1 MPLLLL
7 ALLGLLA
14 LGLLLL
20 PPWWRRHQRQRW
32 MRAPFPEAWRRLLR
46 REWPLYRR
54 LTPPQQRRL
63 QQLVQVFVAEK
74 PVIGC
79 GGLKV
84 STAMKVLIAA
94 QACLPLLG
102 HARGVYPQLSQVLLY
117 PAAFAVDR
125 VHDLGA
131 GVQMERRD
139 WLSGESW
146 QQGQVILSWQDVQAG
161 ARVPDDGRNVV
172 IHEFAHQLDQANGR
186 ANGAPPLGSRQA
198 HEQWATVMQSEYQ
211 ALKRALAQ
219 GLPCLLDPYAATDE
233 AEFFAVASESFFE
246 QGELMARLHPRLYAL
261 LAGYYGLQTR
271 HWQTGALT

>member
-1 MPLLLL
+1 M
-7 ALLGLLA
+7 
-14 LGLLLL
+14 
-20 PPWWRRHQRQRW
+20 Q
-32 MRAPFPEAWRRLLR
+32 APFPAAWRSLLR

-79 GGLKV
+79 AGLKV

-102 HARGVYPQLSQVLLY
+102 HARGVYPQLSQVLVY
-117 PAAFAVDR
+117 PAAFAVQR

-131 GVQMERRD
+131 GVQLERRE

-146 QQGQVILSWQDVQAG
+146 QQGQVILSWQDVLAG

-186 ANGAPPLGSRQA
+186 ANGAPPLGNREA
-198 HEQWATVMQSEYQ
+198 HAHWAAVMQAEYQ
-211 ALKRALAQ
+211 ALKQALAH
-219 GLPCLLDPYAATDE
+219 GGPSLLDPYAATDE
-233 AEFFAVASESFFE
+233 AEFFAVASETFFE
-246 QGELMARLHPRLYAL
+246 QGELMARHHPRLYDL

-271 HWQTGALT
+271 HWQTPTLA

>member
-7 ALLGLLA
+7 GLLGLVA

-20 PPWWRRHQRQRW
+20 PPWWRRRQRQRR
-32 MRAPFPEAWRRLLR
+32 MQAPFPAAWRSLLR

-79 GGLKV
+79 AGLKV

-94 QACLPLLG
+94 QACLPLLS

-117 PAAFAVDR
+117 PAAFAVQR
-125 VHDLGA
+125 VHELGA

-146 QQGQVILSWQDVQAG
+146 QQGQVILSWQDVLAG

-186 ANGAPPLGSRQA
+186 ANGAPPLGSREA
-198 HEQWATVMQSEYQ
+198 HAHWAAVMQTEYL
-211 ALKRALAQ
+211 ALKTAIAQ
-219 GLPCLLDPYAATDE
+219 GQPSLLDAYAATDE

-246 QGELMARLHPRLYAL
+246 QGELMARQHPRLYAL
-261 LAGYYGLQTR
+261 LADYYGLQTR
-271 HWQTGALT
+271 DWQGDALA

>member
-7 ALLGLLA
+7 GLLGLLA

-20 PPWWRRHQRQRW
+20 PPWWRRRRRHLSMQ
-32 MRAPFPEAWRRLLR
+32 APFPAAWRSLLR
-46 REWPLYRR
+46 RDWPLYRR

-63 QQLVQVFVAEK
+63 QQLVQVFLAEK
-74 PVIGC
+74 PFIGC
-79 GGLKV
+79 AGLKV
-84 STAMKVLIAA
+84 STAMKVLVAA

-117 PAAFAVDR
+117 PAAFAVQR

-131 GVQMERRD
+131 GVQMEQRQ

-146 QQGQVILSWQDVQAG
+146 QQGQVILSWQDVLAG
-161 ARVPDDGRNVV
+161 ARNAEDGRNVV

-186 ANGAPPLGSRQA
+186 ANGAPPLGSREA
-198 HEQWATVMQSEYQ
+198 HAHWAAVMQQEYRALQQ
-211 ALKRALAQ
+211 ALAR
-219 GLPCLLDPYAATDE
+219 GEPTLLDPYAATDE

-246 QGELMARLHPRLYAL
+246 QGEHMARLHPRLYGL
-261 LAGYYGLQTR
+261 LADYYGLQTR

>member
-7 ALLGLLA
+7 GFLGLLA
-14 LGLLLL
+14 LVLLLL
-20 PPWWRRHQRQRW
+20 PPWWRRLQRQRR
-32 MRAPFPEAWRRLLR
+32 MQAPFPAAWRSLLR

-63 QQLVQVFVAEK
+63 QQLVQVFLAEK

-79 GGLKV
+79 AGLKV

-102 HARGVYPQLSQVLLY
+102 HARGVYPQLNQVLLY
-117 PAAFAVDR
+117 PAAFAVQR
-125 VHDLGA
+125 MHELGA

-146 QQGQVILSWQDVQAG
+146 QQGQVILSWQDVLAG

-172 IHEFAHQLDQANGR
+172 IHEFAHQLDQAKGR
-186 ANGAPPLGSRQA
+186 ANGAPSLGSREA
-198 HEQWATVMQSEYQ
+198 HAHWAEVMQAEYR
-211 ALKRALAQ
+211 ALKQTLAQ
-219 GLPCLLDPYAATDE
+219 GEPSLLDSYAATDE

-246 QGELMARLHPRLYAL
+246 QGELMARHHPRLYAL
-261 LAGYYGLQTR
+261 LADYYGLQTR
-271 HWQTGALT
+271 HWQTDALG

>member
-7 ALLGLLA
+7 SLLGLLA
-14 LGLLLL
+14 LALLLL
-20 PPWWRRHQRQRW
+20 PPWQRRLQRQRW
-32 MRAPFPEAWRRLLR
+32 MAAPFPAAWRSLLR

-54 LTPPQQRRL
+54 LSPPQQRRL
-63 QQLVQVFVAEK
+63 QQLIQVFVAEK
-74 PVIGC
+74 PVIGSA
-79 GGLKV
+79 GFKV

-102 HARGVYPQLSQVLLY
+102 HARGVYPQLSQVVVY
-117 PAAFAVDR
+117 PAAFAVQR
-125 VHDLGA
+125 VHELGA

-146 QQGQVILSWQDVQAG
+146 QQGQVILSWQDVLAG
-161 ARVPDDGRNVV
+161 AQAPHDGRNVV

-186 ANGAPPLGSRQA
+186 ANGAPPLGSREA
-198 HEQWATVMQSEYQ
+198 HAHWAAVMQQEFQVLRQ
-211 ALKRALAQ
+211 ALAM
-219 GLPCLLDPYAATDE
+219 GEPTLLDPYAATDE

-246 QGELMARLHPRLYAL
+246 QGEDMARVHPRLYAL

-271 HWQTGALT
+271 HWQSGLLS

>member
-7 ALLGLLA
+7 GLLALLA

-20 PPWWRRHQRQRW
+20 PPWWRRQQRQRR
-32 MRAPFPEAWRRLLR
+32 MQAPFPAAWRSLLR

-117 PAAFAVDR
+117 PAAFAVQR

-131 GVQMERRD
+131 GVQMERRE

-146 QQGQVILSWQDVQAG
+146 QQGQVILSWQDVLAG
-161 ARVPDDGRNVV
+161 ARVADDGRNVV

-198 HEQWATVMQSEYQ
+198 HEHWATVMQGEFQ
-211 ALKRALAQ
+211 ALKQALAQ

-246 QGELMARLHPRLYAL
+246 QGELMAQRHPRLYAL
-261 LAGYYGLQTR
+261 LADYYGLQPR
-271 HWQTGALT
+271 HWQTGATS

>member
-1 MPLLLL
+1 MSLL
-7 ALLGLLA
+7 LLGLLGLFA

-20 PPWWRRHQRQRW
+20 PPWWRRQQRQRR
-32 MRAPFPEAWRRLLR
+32 MQAPFPAAWRSLLR

-74 PVIGC
+74 PIIGC

-117 PAAFAVDR
+117 PAAFALQR

-131 GVQMERRD
+131 GVQMERRE

-146 QQGQVILSWQDVQAG
+146 QQGQVILSWQDVVAG

-186 ANGAPPLGSRQA
+186 ANGAPPLGSREA
-198 HEQWATVMQSEYQ
+198 HAHWAAVMQVEFQ
-211 ALKRALAQ
+211 ALKQALAQ

-246 QGELMARLHPRLYAL
+246 QGELMAQHHPRLYAL
-261 LAGYYGLQTR
+261 LADYYGLQPR
-271 HWQTGALT
+271 HWQTPALA